1 MWELW
6 GKCIWKNTP
15 LFTHQEF
22 NGLMH
27 KRDDSTVYTHRVV
40 SLWPK
45 PIQMMYSSPHPPS
58 LCWDGRASHA
68 LCYGRCWYYI
78 LWYLCDICNEN
89 NGGQSPVVQSISKC
103 FPNFRKFRFSVSS
116 NTRLRSLQNFAHTP
130 TAVLSGHVQSLVVI
144 TLILLKL

>member
-1 MWELW
+1 MGTL
-6 GKCIWKNTP
+6 
-15 LFTHQEF
+15 
-22 NGLMH
+22 GLMH
-27 KRDDSTVYTHRVV
+27 TGVYSFVYSPRVQWVNAQERWLHCLHTHRVV

-89 NGGQSPVVQSISKC
+89 NGGQRPVIQSISKC
-103 FPNFRKFRFSVSS
+103 FPNFRKFHFSVSS

-130 TAVLSGHVQSLVVI
+130 TAVLSGHVQNLVVI